1 MPERMSAGQGLP
13 VRVYQTR
20 DRIMLAAPMPGLEP
34 GNISVHITDD
44 QITIHGEERGPHQH
58 ERDLV
63 LAGWSIGPYHRM
75 VPLPHPINGILTNA
89 TYGNGV
95 LVVSMPK
102 MPPGQHGVSAQLRLE
117 PIRATRGERVGHVG
131 RVIQPMT
138 TGEHRWRRHETIRST
153 RPAGSDAETPK
164 ATSRVMRREPFHVE
178 CHATARRSD

>member
-1 MPERMSAGQGLP
+1 MPERMTAGKGLP
-13 VRVYQTR
+13 VRIYQTR

-44 QITIHGEERGPHQH
+44 QITIHGEERAPHQH

-63 LAGWSIGPYHRM
+63 LAEWSIGPYHRM
-75 VPLPHPINGILTNA
+75 VTLPQPINGILTNA

-102 MPPGQHGVSAQLRLE
+102 MPPGQHGVSTQLRLE
-117 PIRATRGERVGHVG
+117 PIGAMRGERVGHVG

-138 TGEHRWRRHETIRST
+138 TGSTTREVARLGLRDPTLRR
-153 RPAGSDAETPK
+153 
-164 ATSRVMRREPFHVE
+164 
-178 CHATARRSD
+178 

>member
-63 LAGWSIGPYHRM
+63 LAEWSIGPLPLDGACSHIRSPPAPPRQSPLRAPRPAQGPSEGHRRRGTASRRSH
-75 VPLPHPINGILTNA
+75 VLA
-89 TYGNGV
+89 TQQTGS
-95 LVVSMPK
+95 VSRTP
-102 MPPGQHGVSAQLRLE
+102 GVSRF
-117 PIRATRGERVGHVG
+117 VD
-131 RVIQPMT
+131 
-138 TGEHRWRRHETIRST
+138 RWIS
-153 RPAGSDAETPK
+153 
-164 ATSRVMRREPFHVE
+164 ATSP
-178 CHATARRSD
+178 